1 VPADDL
7 QDEKPRFE
15 VQDALPHSPKYAD
28 FVTFHID
35 LHDVQA
41 LEAVRVGPV
50 VESNNRDLT
59 DG

>member
-1 VPADDL
+1 
-7 QDEKPRFE
+7 
-15 VQDALPHSPKYAD
+15 
-28 FVTFHID
+28 VTFHID

-50 VESNNRDLT
+50 VESNNRDVT